1 MPDLQSSRS
10 HLSIALLS
18 QVEAPGKM
26 RFSHVAVALLPAAG
40 LGAAV
45 ELLTDINQI
54 SRNWG
59 QISPYAD
66 NADDYFGVEYVGLPE
81 GCQIVSL
88 RRRWGLVP

>member
-1 MPDLQSSRS
+1 
-10 HLSIALLS
+10 
-18 QVEAPGKM
+18 M

-40 LGAAV
+40 LGAAAV

-66 NADDYFGVEYVGLPE
+66 NAEDYFGVEYVGLPE